1 MTFKLTELSY
11 QRNSLQLFS
20 HIADEDWSIFLDS
33 GYPYIELGRYDIMAA
48 RPYITL
54 KTFANE
60 TEIVYADGGSEHS
73 SEDPFTIIKSLLGE
87 KETRLST
94 VPFAGGAL
102 GYFAY
107 DLARR
112 LEKLPENS
120 EHDIAMPDMAI
131 GVYDWVV
138 VTDHCQRRTWLTG
151 YGRDTRTFDEWNALQ
166 DIFQSKKESSA
177 LNPDLDEFKVL
188 SQPRANMDSEIYARA
203 FNKIK
208 YYIREGDCYQVNLAQ
223 RFSVD
228 VAGDPW
234 QAYLKLREINPAPYS
249 GFFRIP
255 EGAVLSTS
263 PERFLKVDNGLVET
277 KPIKGTRRRSL
288 DICEDTALSEDL
300 LESEKDRAENLMIV
314 DLLRNDIGKAC
325 RPGSIS
331 APKLFT
337 LESFAR
343 VHHLV
348 STVIGQL
355 ADDYDALDL
364 LRGCFPGGSITGAP
378 KLRAMEIIEALEP
391 HRRSIYCGS
400 IAYIGFDG
408 SMDSSIIIRTLVHN
422 KEKMYCWAGGG
433 IVMDSRLDVEY
444 RECFDKVS
452 AIFAL
457 FESAKFQ
464 ATKNQPC
471 G

>member
-1 MTFKLTELSY
+1 MTFKLTELPYS
-11 QRNSLQLFS
+11 RDSAEMFS
-20 HIADEDWSIFLDS
+20 HLADEDWSIFLDS
-33 GYPYIELGRYDIMAA
+33 AYPYIDLGRYDVIAA

-54 KTFANE
+54 KTFADE
-60 TEIVYADGGSEHS
+60 TEIVYSGGKREHS
-73 SEDPFTIIKSLLGE
+73 SEDPFSIVKSLLGDR
-87 KETRLST
+87 ETKLST

-107 DLARR
+107 DLGRGI
-112 LEKLPENS
+112 EKIPDIA

-131 GVYDWVV
+131 GIYDWAV
-138 VTDHCQRRTWLTG
+138 VTDHQQRRTWLTG
-151 YGRDTRTFDEWNALQ
+151 YGKDERTFSEWSELQ
-166 DIFQSKKESSA
+166 ELFQTKAES
-177 LNPDLDEFKVL
+177 NGQKFEVL
-188 SQPRANMDSEIYARA
+188 SELHPNMDKEVYARA

-208 YYIREGDCYQVNLAQ
+208 HYIREGDCYQVNLAQ
-223 RFSVD
+223 RFSID

-234 QAYLKLREINPAPYS
+234 SAYSRLRKLNPAPYS
-249 GFFRIP
+249 SFFKIP

-277 KPIKGTRRRSL
+277 KPIKGTRRRSR
-288 DICEDTALSEDL
+288 DVYEDRALSEEL
-300 LESEKDRAENLMIV
+300 LESKKDRAENLMIV
-314 DLLRNDIGKAC
+314 DLLRNDIGKSC
-325 RPGSIS
+325 RPGSVS
-331 APKLFT
+331 VPELFA

-355 ADDYDALDL
+355 ADKYHALDL

-400 IAYIGFDG
+400 MAYIGFDG
-408 SMDSSIIIRTLVHN
+408 NMDSNITIRTLVHH
-422 KEKMYCWAGGG
+422 KDKMYCWAGGG
-433 IVMDSRLDVEY
+433 IVMDSRLDAEY
-444 RECFDKVS
+444 QECFDKAA

-457 FESAKFQ
+457 FAQE
-464 ATKNQPC
+464 NL
-471 G
+471 